1 MLEKTVR
8 PSSTPVTMLA
18 KLSSRRTI
26 WAASRAT
33 SVPVAPI
40 AMPTSAARSA
50 GASLTPSPVMATSR
64 PIRLSASTIFSFC
77 RGVVRAKTLTPSFR
91 RSTSSTSRID
101 SSASPVST
109 AWGGESGRRM
119 PACSAMA
126 RAVTG

>member
-8 PSSTPVTMLA
+8 PSSTPATMLA

-33 SVPVAPI
+33 SVPERPM

-50 GASLTPSPVMATSR
+50 GASLTPSPVIATSSPMR
-64 PIRLSASTIFSFC
+64 FSALTILSFC
-77 RGVVRAKTLTPSFR
+77 SGVVRAKTLTPARS
-91 RSTSSTSRID
+91 RSTMSLSRMD

-109 AWGGESGRRM
+109 ASSGASGGTM
-119 PACSAMA
+119 PARSAMA
-126 RAVTG
+126 RAVSG